1 MTDRPAT
8 GIESL
13 VLDAAPLL
21 VQARIAGLADK
32 YYIPASVVAELRDA
46 RARDYL
52 HTLHTTGQ
60 IDLEVREP
68 DAEALKM
75 VMEFAKQTGDYAV
88 LSKPD
93 LHVLALTYALEVEAH
108 GTWRIRQTVGGKTGQ
123 QLHEERRLEEKRVA
137 QPQSQ
142 GAKDAIQ
149 QGGRAEAQNDVH
161 QGGQEAEDGFTLVTK
176 RAPRY
181 HVTDDEDDERAGEW
195 ITPDNIVQ
203 HKNKALGIVTEE
215 SSVEAPKK
223 ARRRRRGKGTPAR
236 MSVACMTGDFAVQN
250 VLLQMGLYL
259 VSVDGAR
266 IERVK
271 SWVLRC
277 HACYRICKDPE
288 RKFCPS
294 CGNAALLRTSVTTT
308 AGGHGDAGTM
318 QVHLKPN
325 FQYRNRGTVYALPMP
340 KPGSAS
346 GGRPSGQSKSSGVP
360 ILREDQLEWQRAVAR
375 QKQQRQREERALQ
388 RQLEKGQDS
397 LTARYADPDWVPDLL
412 SGTHSQP
419 LGELPAIGIGRK
431 NPNERRRRRR

>member
-68 DAEALKM
+68 GAEALKM

-137 QPQSQ
+137 QPQE
-142 GAKDAIQ
+142 GPKDAIQ
-149 QGGRAEAQNDVH
+149 QRGRTEAQHDVH
-161 QGGQEAEDGFTLVTK
+161 HGGHEAADGFTLVTK

-181 HVTDDEDDERAGEW
+181 HVADDEDDERAGEW

-266 IERVK
+266 IE
-271 SWVLRC
+271 L
-277 HACYRICKDPE
+277 
-288 RKFCPS
+288 
-294 CGNAALLRTSVTTT
+294 
-308 AGGHGDAGTM
+308 
-318 QVHLKPN
+318 
-325 FQYRNRGTVYALPMP
+325 
-340 KPGSAS
+340 
-346 GGRPSGQSKSSGVP
+346 
-360 ILREDQLEWQRAVAR
+360 
-375 QKQQRQREERALQ
+375 
-388 RQLEKGQDS
+388 S
-397 LTARYADPDWVPDLL
+397 LI
-412 SGTHSQP
+412 H
-419 LGELPAIGIGRK
+419 I
-431 NPNERRRRRR
+431 

>member
-68 DAEALKM
+68 GAEALKM

-137 QPQSQ
+137 QPQGQ

-181 HVTDDEDDERAGEW
+181 HATDDEDDERAGEW

-236 MSVACMTGDFAVQN
+236 MSVACMTGFFAVQN

-294 CGNAALLRTSVTTT
+294 GGNAALLRTSVTTT

-360 ILREDQLEWQRAVAR
+360 ILREDQLEWQGGGAGAK
-375 QKQQRQREERALQ
+375 QKPHTGGSAPAG
-388 RQLEKGQDS
+388 QLEKGQDS

>member
-68 DAEALKM
+68 GAEALKM

-137 QPQSQ
+137 QPQGQ

-181 HVTDDEDDERAGEW
+181 HATDARM
-195 ITPDNIVQ
+195 TS
-203 HKNKALGIVTEE
+203 ALENGLRRTISYSTKTRPWA
-215 SSVEAPKK
+215 SSPRNRPWKRRKRPAVDVAEK
-223 ARRRRRGKGTPAR
+223 ARRLA
-236 MSVACMTGDFAVQN
+236 
-250 VLLQMGLYL
+250 
-259 VSVDGAR
+259 
-266 IERVK
+266 
-271 SWVLRC
+271 
-277 HACYRICKDPE
+277 
-288 RKFCPS
+288 
-294 CGNAALLRTSVTTT
+294 
-308 AGGHGDAGTM
+308 
-318 QVHLKPN
+318 
-325 FQYRNRGTVYALPMP
+325 
-340 KPGSAS
+340 
-346 GGRPSGQSKSSGVP
+346 
-360 ILREDQLEWQRAVAR
+360 
-375 QKQQRQREERALQ
+375 
-388 RQLEKGQDS
+388 
-397 LTARYADPDWVPDLL
+397 
-412 SGTHSQP
+412 
-419 LGELPAIGIGRK
+419 
-431 NPNERRRRRR
+431 